1 MPTVSHQIS
10 GASSVGGYSEM
21 SYESADYEEEED
33 RFDSAAPEPIAAN
46 HQTSDMVLEMADL
59 VHEQEGAIVSM
70 SELFGCPIIV
80 ASVLL
85 RKYNWNT
92 EKLIEKFMDDP
103 DAVLTEA
110 GLDAEIKPMRQG
122 SGKHVLCGICFE
134 DVSLQTSSACAQS
147 HRFCNDCRNGYL
159 VSQIGDGGAL
169 TIKCMQPKCP
179 ALVEPALVQALVDA
193 PTCAAPVCGRQPV
206 HQVVPCRRLHQ
217 GHQGRLAR
225 QGRRLVLVRIPLL
238 LAVLARGALSDELR
252 AARPVGGEEPLRL
265 RDSQVDQGQHQKVP
279 KVLLAD

>member
-147 HRFCNDCRNGYL
+147 HRFCNDCWNGYL

-193 PTCAAPVCGRQPV
+193 PTFARFARFAQRQFVDDNPYIKWCPAKNPQRQKKMGCGHVAPSCA
-206 HQVVPCRRLHQ
+206 RRCA
-217 GHQGRLAR
+217 GSRLPDHAR
-225 QGRRLVLVRIPLL
+225 CSFFVRSRHHARVRPRRAIH
-238 LAVLARGALSDELR
+238 LS
-252 AARPVGGEEPLRL
+252 A
-265 RDSQVDQGQHQKVP
+265 GQ
-279 KVLLAD
+279 L